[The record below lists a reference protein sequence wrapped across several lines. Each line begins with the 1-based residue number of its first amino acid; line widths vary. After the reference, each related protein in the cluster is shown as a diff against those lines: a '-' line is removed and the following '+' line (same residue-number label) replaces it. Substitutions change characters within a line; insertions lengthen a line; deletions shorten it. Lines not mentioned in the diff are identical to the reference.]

1 MVLTLEEVKNY
12 LKVDF
17 TDDDQVITDLIMF
30 VESYID
36 KCTGVDYSK
45 LSDTDKN
52 LYKYLEYKMIY
63 ENYENQSEF
72 IKGANNLSRSVVV
85 NTILNKLSLVGDEDV

>member
-45 LSDTDKN
+45 LSDIDKN

-85 NTILNKLSLVGDEDV
+85 NTILNTLSLVGDEDV